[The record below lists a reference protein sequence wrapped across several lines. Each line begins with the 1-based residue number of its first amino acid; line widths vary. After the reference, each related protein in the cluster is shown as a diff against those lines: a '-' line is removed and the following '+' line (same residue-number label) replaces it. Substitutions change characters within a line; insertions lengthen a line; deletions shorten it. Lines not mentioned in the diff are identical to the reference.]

1 MSAEAPTVGLL
12 YPGEMGAGVCALL
25 RQRGI
30 TVMTT
35 VQGRGDGTVARA
47 AACGAQVLDSPAH
60 VVRRADVVVSL
71 VVPSAAED
79 VAQEYC
85 NAARLAPAGA
95 IYVDANS
102 VGPEK
107 AAAMGKR
114 VEASGRSF
122 VDASIN
128 GLPRNLAT
136 GATLYLSGRRAGEVA
151 ALFDGAMRVQ
161 VLGAEPGRASAM
173 KMLLGGLSKGMCA
186 LFAELALL
194 AGRQGMLDEML
205 EATTR
210 TYPGVMTVVGRM
222 LPTYPRHAGR
232 RETEMGELEAT
243 ARSAG
248 MNPRVIGAVRAM
260 HAELARAWPGG
271 AAATGLEAADVAAL
285 VRELAGLMNDQQA
298 VEGVEH
304 HGR

>member
-1 MSAEAPTVGLL
+1 MSTRGPVVGIL
-12 YPGEMGAGVCALL
+12 YPGEMGAAVCALL
-25 RQRGI
+25 VQRGAD
-30 TVMTT
+30 VVTT
-35 VQGRGDGTVARA
+35 LQGRGDATAARA
-47 AACGAQVLDSPAH
+47 AACGAQVLDSVAH

-71 VVPSAAED
+71 VVPSAAQA
-79 VAQEYC
+79 VARAYC
-85 NAARLAPAGA
+85 DAADLAPADA

-102 VGPEK
+102 VGPDK
-107 AAAMGKR
+107 AAAMAKR
-114 VEASGRSF
+114 VEACGRAF

-128 GLPRNLAT
+128 GLARNLTA

-151 ALFDGAMRVQ
+151 TLFDGAVRVQ
-161 VLGAEPGRASAM
+161 VLGAEAGRASAM

-186 LFAELALL
+186 LFAELAVL
-194 AGRQGMLDEML
+194 AERRGMLEEML

-232 RETEMGELEAT
+232 RETEMTELGRT
-243 ARSAG
+243 ARGAG
-248 MNPRVIGAVRAM
+248 MDPRVIDAVRAL
-260 HAELARAWPGG
+260 HEDLALRWPGPAP
-271 AAATGLEAADVAAL
+271 AAGPHAPDVAAL
-285 VRELAGLMNDQQA
+285 VRELSGLFKHERA